1 MKTKL
6 SNKVIL
12 ITGATSGIG
21 EATAKAFAAEGAN
34 VILTGR
40 RKERLQ
46 SLSHFILKKYNVKT
60 LTIHLDVRNKNEV
73 EKSINS
79 LPDEWKKIDILVN
92 NAGLGRGL
100 NPLFED
106 DINGWEEM
114 IDTNIK
120 GLLYVTRFVVPGM
133 VERKSGHVI
142 NIGSIA
148 GHEAYK
154 GGGVYCATKHAV
166 TAITRSLRLDL
177 LGKGVR
183 VSTVDPGMVE
193 TEFSLVRFY
202 GDKEKAKK
210 VYEGLIPLKGE
221 DIAEAVIFCA
231 TRPPHANINEMIIMP
246 SAQAN
251 AFFSYRETD

>member
-6 SNKVIL
+6 DEKVIF

-40 RKERLQ
+40 RKDRLQ
-46 SLSHFILKKYNVKT
+46 NLSDFILKKFNVKT
-60 LTIHLDVRNKNEV
+60 LTIQLDVRNKNEV
-73 EKSINS
+73 EESIKS
-79 LPDEWKKIDILVN
+79 LPDDWKNIDILVN

-202 GDKEKAKK
+202 GDEEKAKK
-210 VYEGLIPLKGE
+210 VYEGLTPLTGE

-251 AFFSYRETD
+251 AFFAHRETD

>member
-6 SNKVIL
+6 DDKVIF
-12 ITGATSGIG
+12 ITGPTSGIG

-40 RKERLQ
+40 RKDRLQ
-46 SLSHFILKKYNVKT
+46 NLSDFILKKFNVKT
-60 LTIHLDVRNKNEV
+60 LTIQLDVRNKNEV
-73 EKSINS
+73 EESIKS
-79 LPDEWKKIDILVN
+79 LPDDWKNIDILVN

-202 GDKEKAKK
+202 GDEEKAKK
-210 VYEGLIPLKGE
+210 VYEGLTPLTGE

-251 AFFSYRETD
+251 AFFAHRETD

>member
-6 SNKVIL
+6 DDKVVF
-12 ITGATSGIG
+12 ITGSTSGIG

-40 RKERLQ
+40 RKNRLQ
-46 SLSHFILKKYNVKT
+46 NLSDFILKKFNVKT
-60 LTIHLDVRNKNEV
+60 LTIQLDVRNKDEV
-73 EKSINS
+73 EESIKS
-79 LPDEWKKIDILVN
+79 LPDDWKNIDILVN

-120 GLLYVTRFVVPGM
+120 GLLYVTRFIVPGM
-133 VERKSGHVI
+133 VDRKSGHVI

-202 GDKEKAKK
+202 GDEEKAKK
-210 VYEGLIPLKGE
+210 VYEGLTPLTGE

-251 AFFSYRETD
+251 AFFAHRETD

>member
-1 MKTKL
+1 MKTELNGKI
-6 SNKVIL
+6 VL

-21 EATAKAFAAEGAN
+21 EATAKAFAREGAN
-34 VILTGR
+34 LILIGR
-40 RKERLQ
+40 RKERLDN
-46 SLSHFILKKYNVKT
+46 LAAELAEKDGVKT
-60 LTIHLDVRNKNEV
+60 LTRRLDVRDKNKVEEV
-73 EKSINS
+73 INS

-100 NPLFED
+100 NPLYED
-106 DINGWEEM
+106 NIDGWEEM

-202 GDKEKAKK
+202 GDEQKAKK
-210 VYEGLIPLKGE
+210 VYEGLTPLTG
-221 DIAEAVIFCA
+221 DNIAEAVIFCA

-251 AFFSYRETD
+251 AFFAHRKT

>member
-1 MKTKL
+1 MKTELNGKI
-6 SNKVIL
+6 VL

-21 EATAKAFAAEGAN
+21 EATAKAFAGEGAN
-34 VILTGR
+34 LILIGR
-40 RKERLQ
+40 RKERLDN
-46 SLSHFILKKYNVKT
+46 LAAELADKDGVKT
-60 LTIHLDVRNKNEV
+60 LTRRLDVRDKNKVEEV
-73 EKSINS
+73 INS

-100 NPLFED
+100 NPLYED
-106 DINGWEEM
+106 NIDGWEEM
-114 IDTNIK
+114 IDTNVK

-202 GDKEKAKK
+202 GDEQKAKK
-210 VYEGLIPLKGE
+210 VYEGLTPLTGD

-251 AFFSYRETD
+251 AFFAHRKT

>member
-6 SNKVIL
+6 DDKVIF

-40 RKERLQ
+40 RKDRLQ
-46 SLSHFILKKYNVKT
+46 NLSDFILKKFNVKT
-60 LTIHLDVRNKNEV
+60 LTIQLDVRNKNEV
-73 EKSINS
+73 EESIKS
-79 LPDEWKKIDILVN
+79 LPDDWKNIDILVN

-202 GDKEKAKK
+202 GDEEKAKK
-210 VYEGLIPLKGE
+210 VYEGLTPLTGE

-251 AFFSYRETD
+251 AFFAHRETD

>member
-1 MKTKL
+1 MKTELNGKI
-6 SNKVIL
+6 VL

-21 EATAKAFAAEGAN
+21 EATAKAFAREGAN
-34 VILTGR
+34 LILIGR
-40 RKERLQ
+40 RKERLDN
-46 SLSHFILKKYNVKT
+46 LAAELADKDGVKT
-60 LTIHLDVRNKNEV
+60 LTRRLDVRDKNKVEEV
-73 EKSINS
+73 INS

-100 NPLFED
+100 NPLYED
-106 DINGWEEM
+106 NIDGWEEM
-114 IDTNIK
+114 IDTNVK

-202 GDKEKAKK
+202 GDEQKAKK
-210 VYEGLIPLKGE
+210 VYEGLTPLTG
-221 DIAEAVIFCA
+221 DNIAEAVIFCA

-251 AFFSYRETD
+251 AFFAHRKT

>member
-6 SNKVIL
+6 DDKVIF
-12 ITGATSGIG
+12 ITGSTSGIG

-40 RKERLQ
+40 RKDRLQ
-46 SLSHFILKKYNVKT
+46 NLSDFILKKFNVET
-60 LTIHLDVRNKNEV
+60 LTIQLDVRNKNEV
-73 EKSINS
+73 EESIKS
-79 LPDEWKKIDILVN
+79 LPDDWKNIDILVN

-202 GDKEKAKK
+202 GDEEKAKK
-210 VYEGLIPLKGE
+210 VYEGLTPLTGE

-251 AFFSYRETD
+251 AFFAHRETD